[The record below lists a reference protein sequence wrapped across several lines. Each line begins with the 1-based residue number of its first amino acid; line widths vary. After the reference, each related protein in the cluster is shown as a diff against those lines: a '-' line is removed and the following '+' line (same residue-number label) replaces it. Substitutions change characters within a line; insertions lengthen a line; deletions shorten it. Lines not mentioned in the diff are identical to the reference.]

1 MTKAEIIRLLIGF
14 LIGHVL
20 GYFFAYIHNAI
31 YDEKILAAVSEQLD
45 IIQRANAEEVK
56 GYHKEINDLN
66 KIIARYR
73 EEHEK
78 CPNRNGNFPYRNGNF
93 HCVSPEPL
101 KRSKIDWKELDFP
114 NNKEDKT

>member
-1 MTKAEIIRLLIGF
+1 MTKAEIIRLIIGF
-14 LIGHVL
+14 LFGQAL
-20 GYFFAYIHNAI
+20 GYLFAYLRNAI
-31 YDEKILAAVSEQLD
+31 YDEKILTAVSEQLD
-45 IIQRANAEEVK
+45 IIQRANEDEVK
-56 GYHKEINDLN
+56 AYREHINELN

-78 CPNRNGNFPYRNGNF
+78 CPNRNGNF

-101 KRSKIDWKELDFP
+101 KRSEIAWKELDFP

>member
-1 MTKAEIIRLLIGF
+1 MTKAEIIRLIVGF
-14 LIGHVL
+14 FIGHVL
-20 GYFFAYIHNAI
+20 GYVFAYIHNAI
-31 YDEKILAAVSEQLD
+31 YDEKILAAVSEQLE

-66 KIIARYR
+66 KIIVRYK

-78 CPNRNGNFPYRNGNF
+78 CPYRSGAF

-101 KRSKIDWKELDFP
+101 KRSEIDWQELDFP

>member
-14 LIGHVL
+14 LFGQAL
-20 GYFFAYIHNAI
+20 GYFLSYIRNVT
-31 YDEKILAAVSEQLD
+31 YEKNILEVVSEQLD
-45 IIQRANAEEVK
+45 IIQRANEDEVK
-56 GYHKEINDLN
+56 AYREHINELN
-66 KIIARYR
+66 KIIARYK

-78 CPNRNGNFPYRNGNF
+78 CPYRSGAF

-101 KRSKIDWKELDFP
+101 KRSEIDWQELDFP

>member
-1 MTKAEIIRLLIGF
+1 MTKTEIIRLIVGF

-20 GYFFAYIHNAI
+20 GYVFAYIHNAI
-31 YDEKILAAVSEQLD
+31 YDEKILAAVSDQLE
-45 IIQRANAEEVK
+45 IIQRANTEEVK
-56 GYHKEINDLN
+56 GYHKQINDLN
-66 KIIARYR
+66 KIIVRYK

-78 CPNRNGNFPYRNGNF
+78 CPYRSGAF

-101 KRSKIDWKELDFP
+101 KRSEINWQELDFP